1 MNTFDRVLW
10 RINGILIFIGVL
22 SILLLIAYIFTQS
35 SLFSSRQKQ
44 EAAVITTDEKQEK
57 QYLQLRSGSLLAGTD
72 LLRSPLSEIESGGS
86 FSSSGYGGLTRN
98 FLFVY
103 PPDLKS
109 WWLLPDHKGIIQESH
124 DLTNPRSGESK
135 RVVASI
141 YQIITKDTNGDGRIT
156 PEDSSRAFFSTNAEG
171 SGLELTKDS
180 TRVIAVEQVS
190 DSEAIVLFQTPNET
204 RAKTFLISNG
214 TTVSEAVISL
224 KQ

>member
-1 MNTFDRVLW
+1 MNTFDRILW

-22 SILLLIAYIFTQS
+22 SILLLVGYVFTQS
-35 SLFSSRQKQ
+35 SLFSSRQKE

-57 QYLQLRSGSLLAGTD
+57 QYLELRRGSVLTGTD
-72 LLRSPLSEIESGGS
+72 ILRSPLSEIQSGGS
-86 FSSSGYGGLTRN
+86 FSSSGYGGFTRN
-98 FLFVY
+98 FLFVN

-124 DLTNPRSGESK
+124 DLSNPRSGDSR

-141 YQIITKDTNGDGRIT
+141 YEIITKDTNGDGRISS
-156 PEDSSRAFFSTNAEG
+156 DDHSRAYFSTNAAG

-180 TRVIAVEQVS
+180 IRVIAVEQVT
-190 DSEAIVLFQTPNET
+190 DSEAIVLFQPPTET
-204 RAKTFLISNG
+204 RATTFLITNG
-214 TTVSEAVISL
+214 NTVSEAVIPL